1 MELNEILNGLTGGN
15 DCDNDRDDCGIG
27 NRGFGGSGIWII
39 FLLLIFCGCGNG
51 FGGCG
56 GGYGA
61 GAGAINPCCCNVKKT
76 KHGCC
81 KQTCYYPQYDPCCP
95 TGGYGGGYGGFGGGG
110 CGFGGYGS
118 NWLWFILIILFFV
131 CGGFGRRNNCRCND
145 NNVCVN
151 E

>member
-1 MELNEILNGLTGGN
+1 MFCLPKTAWPPTCGN
-15 DCDNDRDDCGIG
+15 DCDRDDNCGSG
-27 NRGFGGSGIWII
+27 NRGFGGSWIWII
-39 FLLLIFCGCGNG
+39 FLLLIFCGYGN
-51 FGGCG
+51 GGCG
-56 GGYGA
+56 GNGGGY

-81 KQTCYYPQYDPCCP
+81 KQTCYYPQYDPCCAG
-95 TGGYGGGYGGFGGGG
+95 GGYGGGYGGFGGGG

-131 CGGFGRRNNCRCND
+131 CGGFGRRNNCGCND